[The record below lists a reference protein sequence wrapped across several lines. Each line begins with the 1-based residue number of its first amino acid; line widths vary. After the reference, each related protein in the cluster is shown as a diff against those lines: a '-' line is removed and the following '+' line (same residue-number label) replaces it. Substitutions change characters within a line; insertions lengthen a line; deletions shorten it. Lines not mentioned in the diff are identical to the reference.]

1 MSLPYN
7 SLGDNAKLRGEYTPY
22 ITIGKSKSIEDI
34 NKIYESSQSLLQQ
47 SYNATISAIYC
58 KKIINDLT
66 GNTNLENE
74 IEFKL
79 SPKINKTL

>member
-7 SLGDNAKLRGEYTPY
+7 SLWDNAKLRGEYTPH